1 MKVRHF
7 LSSDDVSAEEQS
19 ELIRQARRL
28 KEAGRS
34 HPRSL
39 EGRSI
44 GLLFEKPS
52 TRTRVSFDVAVF
64 ELGGNPIALSG
75 AELQLGRGETLED
88 TARVL
93 SQYLDGVVV
102 RTFEQ
107 ERIER
112 LASVSAI
119 PVVNALTDHE
129 HPCQALGDLL
139 TIDELFEDLS
149 SVQLTYVGD
158 GNNVAHSLLLAG
170 AKAGLAKVAVVTPE
184 GYEPDARVV
193 ARAEAISTGTEIV
206 ITNDPH
212 AGAKGAAIVYTD
224 VWASMGQEDEH
235 SSRVE
240 AFQGFAVN
248 ADLLAGAPD
257 AFVMHCLPAHRGE
270 EITDEVID
278 GPRSVVWQ
286 QAQNR
291 LHAQKAL
298 LEWLLT

>member
-1 MKVRHF
+1 MKPRHF
-7 LSSDDVSAEEQS
+7 LSSDDVSAEEQT
-19 ELIRQARRL
+19 ELIRRAREL
-28 KEAGRS
+28 KETRRA
-34 HPRSL
+34 HPRPL

-64 ELGGNPIALSG
+64 ELGGNPISLSS

-93 SQYLDGVVV
+93 SQYLDAIVV

-107 ERIER
+107 DRITK
-112 LASVSAI
+112 LAGASSI
-119 PVVNALTDHE
+119 PVVNALTDQE

-139 TIDELFEDLS
+139 TIDELFDELS
-149 SVQLTYVGD
+149 SVRLTYVGD

-170 AKAGLAKVAVVTPE
+170 AKAGLAKVAVATPA
-184 GYEPDARVV
+184 GYEPGPEVV
-193 ARAEAISTGTEIV
+193 ARAEAMGAGTEIV

-212 AGAKGAAIVYTD
+212 DAAKGADIVYTD
-224 VWASMGQEDEH
+224 VWASMGQEAEH
-235 SSRVE
+235 SARVKS
-240 AFQGFAVN
+240 FQGFAVN
-248 ADLLAGAPD
+248 ADLLADAPN
-257 AFVMHCLPAHRGE
+257 AYVMHCLPAHRGE

-278 GPRSVVWQ
+278 GPASVVWQ

-298 LEWLLT
+298 LEWLLI